1 MFIKNDPGT
10 FSLAGTIVPTRLIN
24 NLIPDFN
31 HENVQLLLAS
41 YVTNI
46 TSNRRDESAE
56 EREQNVKREKKGI
69 KKKKGN
75 EGERSFFN

>member
-69 KKKKGN
+69 KKKGK
-75 EGERSFFN
+75 RRRTIVF